1 MIYTP
6 GFSRKTM
13 LIFKIFIEFFIDYG
27 IKEFG
32 ENKFKLDWYRIYEN
46 LFIFNFYHNYDEWI
60 ILNKNEE
67 NSKEEIEKYTK
78 ELCNK
83 IIKNGERIDLFF
95 EIKNNDN
102 NNFIDEINK
111 RKNEID
117 NEKFNSKKCYKC
129 KHFLDDV
136 VFLDNNGIEI
146 SFNSIKREYEN
157 KTEEIRKRYYTIHKY
172 DCDKR
177 NKIINEL
184 MKSVSYP
191 FDKEERINRKFEENN
206 IPKHFYFKYD
216 NGKIIKKW
224 ILNPIDYET
233 ECPFFEDS
241 GIDLKEF
248 INRYYEIE

>member
-1 MIYTP
+1 M
-6 GFSRKTM
+6 M
-13 LIFKIFIEFFIDYG
+13 IFKIFIEFFIDYG

-46 LFIFNFYHNYDEWI
+46 LFMFNIYHNYDEWN

-67 NSKEEIEKYTK
+67 INKEEIERYTK

-83 IIKNGERIDLFF
+83 IVKNGERIDLFF
-95 EIKNNDN
+95 EIENKDNDIL
-102 NNFIDEINK
+102 IDEINK
-111 RKNEID
+111 RKIEAD
-117 NEKFNSKKCYKC
+117 TEKFNSKKCYKC

-136 VFLDNNGIEI
+136 VFLDNNGLEI
-146 SFNSIKREYEN
+146 SLNSIKREYEN

-184 MKSVSYP
+184 MKSDSYP
-191 FDKEERINRKFEENN
+191 FDIEERINRKFEENN
-206 IPKHFYFKYD
+206 IPKHFYFKY
-216 NGKIIKKW
+216 NNNKIIKKW
-224 ILNPIDYET
+224 ILKPIDYET